1 MQVPDELTKHALVS
15 SGVSCEDE
23 RTLRMFSLAGE
34 LFLDELIEEARVVQ
48 QNRMQAPQKYQQAEG
63 FSTGT
68 REKRSVLLT
77 EDIAVALQEYGMR
90 LYRPPF
96 VR

>member
-1 MQVPDELTKHALVS
+1 MRL
-15 SGVSCEDE
+15 
-23 RTLRMFSLAGE
+23 FSLAGE
-34 LFLDELIEEARVVQ
+34 MFLDQLIDEARIVQ
-48 QNRMQAPQKYQQAEG
+48 QNRMQAPQKHQQAEG
-63 FSTGT
+63 FSTGA

-90 LYRPPF
+90 LYKPSF

>member
-1 MQVPDELTKHALVS
+1 MPDELTKHVLLS

-23 RTLRMFSLAGE
+23 RTLRLFSLAGE
-34 LFLDELIEEARVVQ
+34 LFLDELIDEARVVQ
-48 QNRMQAPQKYQQAEG
+48 QNRMQAPQKYQQSEG
-63 FSTGT
+63 LSVGQ

-77 EDIAVALQEYGMR
+77 EDIAAALREYGMR
-90 LYRPPF
+90 LYRPAF